1 MADPRLAAICRI
13 EDMPFDSKR
22 MIFGGFKSMVMM

>member
-1 MADPRLAAICRI
+1 MCKV

-22 MIFGGFKSMVMM
+22 MIFGGFKSMVTL